1 MGANATFGRQSGC
14 CVISGQ
20 SCPVRTDL
28 GWICCDFCLALAPA
42 RSFIFPRRR
51 ARDKFGNADFL
62 LELNYH
68 HLMTA
73 VTAAEQTWAP
83 GIVTGVQTG
92 TGEVRSVL
100 AELGGL
106 F

>member
-1 MGANATFGRQSGC
+1 M
-14 CVISGQ
+14 
-20 SCPVRTDL
+20 
-28 GWICCDFCLALAPA
+28 ALAPA
-42 RSFIFPRRR
+42 RSCIFPRRR
-51 ARDKFGNADFL
+51 RARDTFGNADFL

-73 VTAAEQTWAP
+73 VTVAEQTWAP
-83 GIVTGVQTG
+83 GMITGVQTG
-92 TGEVRSVL
+92 TGGQVGV